1 MNIYRICKCRAAAG
15 DNDWCQLHGKNTDI
29 LRRYWFKI
37 ALRMHVI
44 KTAIRKIRW
53 LGIIVAVNA
62 CASVAMFFMIVDLYK
77 LNDDLGGA
85 LNFMA
90 KIVAHLGKRVG
101 GL

>member
-1 MNIYRICKCRAAAG
+1 MY
-15 DNDWCQLHGKNTDI
+15 
-29 LRRYWFKI
+29 
-37 ALRMHVI
+37 VI

-53 LGIIVAVNA
+53 LGIVVAVNV